1 MAAREMESIDEIFES
16 YYERGLTD
24 GLPIL
29 PPTPERVQE
38 MLNACGRDPG
48 EQLGVVPPNWVQA
61 TVQKAAINAVMAGC
75 KPEYFPVVLTA
86 LEALTDE
93 KFNLY
98 GVQATTEPDGPMVI
112 VHGPVRQQIG
122 VNCGYN
128 CLGQGHRANATIG
141 RAVRFCLINIGGG
154 RPGQTDRATQGFP
167 GKYTFCFGENEEQSP
182 WPPFHVDR
190 GFDRNDSAVTVVAAE
205 GSINIGDAGSK
216 SAESLLTTIAGS
228 ITAIGANSMMGGEI
242 VLVMGPEHANRVARD
257 GWSKEDAKHFLYE
270 KANVPLSVF
279 PPHRAARIRERFP
292 HLLVEDNLGQLLFPA
307 IKAPENVLIVVAGG
321 AGAHTTFCPTWGAQ
335 TRSVTRRVRS

>member
-1 MAAREMESIDEIFES
+1 MYDS

-24 GLPIL
+24 GLPII
-29 PPTPERVQE
+29 PPTPERVQA
-38 MLNACGRDPG
+38 MLEHAGRSP
-48 EQLGVVPPNWVQA
+48 EERLGIVPPNWVPA
-61 TVQKAAINAVMAGC
+61 TVQKAAVNAVMAGC
-75 KPEYFPVVLTA
+75 RPEYFPVVLAA

-112 VHGPVRQQIG
+112 VNGPVRNEIG
-122 VNCGYN
+122 MNCGYN
-128 CLGQGHRANATIG
+128 CLGQGNRANATIG
-141 RAVRFCLINIGGG
+141 RAVRLCLINIGGG

-167 GKYTFCFGENEEQSP
+167 GKYTFCFGENEEESP
-182 WPPFHVDR
+182 WPPLHADR
-190 GFDRNDSAVTVVAAE
+190 GYDRTASAVTMVAAE

-242 VLVMGPEHANRVARD
+242 VLVMCPEHARTIARD

-270 KANVPLSVF
+270 KANVPLAVF
-279 PPHRAARIRERFP
+279 PLERAARIQERFP
-292 HLLVEDNLGQLLFPA
+292 DLLAEDSHGELLFPA
-307 IKAPENVLIVVAGG
+307 VKAPENVVIVVAGG
-321 AGAHTTFCPTWGAQ
+321 GGAHTTFCPTWGAQ
-335 TRSVTRRVRS
+335 TRSITRRVR